1 MEPSAVIRLERTGES
16 IMTIIGILESPFGL
30 SRAFHALLLCGLLGT
45 PAYAHALVQAQVD
58 KPVFGLDKSKVPAAI
73 TRVQTGKYSAFDV
86 DLIARAGAVE
96 AVPDLKKQFVN
107 SSDIRDKTKIAQ
119 ALVKLGDK
127 DPTYWQLLMDRAE
140 VAIDD
145 DAPAFLIYDTQ
156 GKAQPGPSP
165 AFIAW
170 TKSHNVSLN
179 TAWENAMYIYPG
191 DVALLGETADARAVP
206 LLRRAL
212 LSQNYLVRTA
222 AAQGLAEIHDQ
233 YSIPNIIDAA
243 RNAPT
248 DAAGSIARSLVYF
261 DDPRAQNAVDT
272 YLTKEH
278 AKALRDARSKGK
290 TPYY

>member
-1 MEPSAVIRLERTGES
+1 
-16 IMTIIGILESPFGL
+16 MTTIGISEPLVGW
-30 SRAFHALLLCGLLGT
+30 SRTFRTFLLCGLLGFV
-45 PAYAHALVQAQVD
+45 AYTHALPQAQVD
-58 KPVFGLDKSKVPAAI
+58 KPAFGLDKSKVSAAI
-73 TRVQTGKYSAFDV
+73 ARVSSGKYSAFDV
-86 DLIARAGAVE
+86 DLIGRAGAVE
-96 AVPDLKKQFVN
+96 AIPDLKKQFVN
-107 SSDIRDKTKIAQ
+107 SSDALDKAKIAQ
-119 ALVKLGDK
+119 ALVKLGDN
-127 DPTYWQLLMDRAE
+127 DQTYWQLLVSRAE

-145 DAPAFLIYDTQ
+145 DAPAFLIYDAQ

-165 AFIAW
+165 AFLAW
-170 TKSHNVSLN
+170 TKSHNVPLR

-191 DVALLGETADARAVP
+191 DVALLGETGDARAIP

-243 RNAPT
+243 QNAPA
-248 DAAGSIARSLVYF
+248 DAAGAIVRSLVYF